1 MTDTATLD
9 CSDIDRYLGKPI
21 QPARLREPLA
31 NNDIRRWVQ
40 AMHYPNRLH
49 YEDEFAASGRY
60 GRIVAPLSFA
70 VATDDGHGS
79 APACVGRIPNS
90 HLIFGGDEWWFY
102 GPRIFA
108 GDLIH
113 NERVPFDYVVK
124 DTKFAGPTCFQRGD
138 NHYYNDRGD
147 KLATQRSTS
156 IRYGADRAREMGSLA
171 SASEDPQWTDKELAE
186 LEDKKFDYIR
196 MMHELGHGKRYWDDV
211 KVGDKLPSRVFGPHS
226 IASLTTEWRAYLFTI
241 WCGVIRRTDLNIEE
255 LGFTADMAGK
265 EQDPVMEKENP
276 ELTDGAYIGP
286 SRGHLFPRWAR
297 YIGMPRA
304 YGYGASM
311 GAWILDYLS
320 GWAGEWGMVVH
331 SNCAYRGPAFTGDIT
346 ISNAT
351 VVDKSVDEQG
361 RSIVQ
366 VDFKMTNQTGTTMAT
381 AKAEIQLPKR

>member
-1 MTDTATLD
+1 MTDNATLD

-124 DTKFAGPTCFQRGD
+124 ETKFAGPTCFQRGD
-138 NHYYNDRGD
+138 NHYYNDRGE

-171 SASEDPQWTDKELAE
+171 AASEDPQWTDKELAE
-186 LEDKKFDYIR
+186 LEDKKFEYIR
-196 MMHELGHGKRYWDDV
+196 MMHELGHSKRYWDDV
-211 KVGDKLPSRVFGPHS
+211 KVGDKLPTRVFGPHS

-320 GWAGEWGMVVH
+320 GWAGEWGLVVH

>member
-1 MTDTATLD
+1 MTDNATLD

-211 KVGDKLPSRVFGPHS
+211 KVGDKLPTRVFGPHS